1 MRKSGVRNIN
11 FQKKTKKAGSRR
23 IILLWIILLFVFF
36 VFVYRTY
43 DLQINQAEEFSQY
56 FDSIRLKREVIPAY
70 RGNIY
75 DRNGTILA
83 YTKVNRYINLSES
96 IKGIYGAARESLIED
111 ISKLTG
117 ISELNI
123 TDAINRNE
131 DILIRPDISVN
142 NPNISLKYDFERIYP
157 FAGSLSHIIGYVNR
171 DLTGVAGVEKTF
183 NDYLKGLNGVTQV
196 EVDSRTRQLKKHTI
210 RKPQKGQDIYLSV
223 DLKLQQYIEGL
234 LTDIEN
240 PSVVIVSSPNSG
252 EVLSMVSTPFYE
264 SSRMTKPII
273 EEEWQLMLKNE
284 GNIFLNRAI
293 SSTYNPGSLIKPF
306 MALSVLSDNNSS
318 VYEAVTQRLYCDG
331 EFSLYSNDGKTEY
344 KYRDWLSTGH
354 GTVTLFDAIKESC
367 NVYFYN
373 KGLELGIDFLKSMS
387 DTIGLTMKSQIN
399 LPEEKTGTY
408 PSNSWKL
415 QEIGENWY
423 LGDTVLSSIGQ
434 GYVRLTPIEMLKLF
448 EVIAL
453 EGNKQKSYITAN
465 PFSMPN
471 RYLNLPKSHW
481 IYLKMAMNAVISQP
495 GGTAYS
501 AFNDAN
507 YKNQMAGK
515 TGTAE
520 IGIEDQYHAYF
531 AAFYPLDQPQ
541 YSVFV
546 LLENGGYGGQNAA
559 PIGRK
564 IFDYI
569 INKESE
575 SF

>member
-1 MRKSGVRNIN
+1 MRKSGVRNIKVKQTSKN
-11 FQKKTKKAGSRR
+11 RGNGR

-36 VFVYRTY
+36 VFAYRTY
-43 DLQINQAEEFSQY
+43 DLQIKQSDEFSQY

-75 DRNGTILA
+75 DRNGTLLA

-96 IKGIYGAARESLIED
+96 IKGIYGSAREDLVKD

-123 TDAINRNE
+123 TDAINHDE
-131 DILIRPDISVN
+131 DILIRPDISVS

-157 FAGSLSHIIGYVNR
+157 FTGSLSHIIGYVNH
-171 DLTGVAGVEKTF
+171 DFIGVTGVEKTY
-183 NDYLKGLNGVTQV
+183 NEYLKGIDGVTQV
-196 EVDSRTRQLKKHTI
+196 EVDSRTRQLKKQTV

-223 DLKLQQYIEGL
+223 DLQLQQHIEGL
-234 LTDIEN
+234 LAEIEN
-240 PSVVIVSSPNSG
+240 PSVVIVSSPDSG
-252 EVLSMVSTPFYE
+252 EILSMVSIPFFE

-273 EEEWQLMLKNE
+273 EEEWQLMLKDE

-306 MALSVLSDNNSS
+306 MALSILSDNTIS

-373 KGLELGIDFLKSMS
+373 KGLELGIDYLKSIS

-399 LPEEKTGTY
+399 LPEEKSGTY
-408 PSNSWKL
+408 PSTSWKL

-448 EVIAL
+448 ELIAL
-453 EGNKQKSYITAN
+453 EGNKEKSYITSN
-465 PFSMPN
+465 SFSLSN

-481 IYLKMAMNAVISQP
+481 TYLKMAMNAVVSQP

-501 AFNDAN
+501 AFKDAS
-507 YKNQMAGK
+507 YKANLAGK

-520 IGIEDQYHAYF
+520 IGIEGRYHAYF
-531 AAFYPLDQPQ
+531 AAFYPLEHPK
-541 YSVFV
+541 YTVFV
-546 LLENGGYGGQNAA
+546 LIENGGYGGQNAA

-564 IFDYI
+564 IFDFI
-569 INKESE
+569 LE
-575 SF
+575 